1 MKIIDCKGMICP
13 MPLIETRKAIR
24 ESAIGEDLQ
33 VIVDNETS
41 FNNVSHF
48 LNDNGYVF
56 NYTKDGNTYSISF
69 KINKI
74 DSKKEEVKPIIE
86 NNKASKSQNHIIV
99 LNSNKM
105 GTGDDDL
112 GKLLMKGYLNTIDQ
126 LDALPLEIICYN
138 SGVTLAEKGTDSA
151 QTLKKIENQGV
162 KITLCGTCV
171 DFFGLKEKLEVGT
184 ISNMLYIAGKLS
196 SGIQIV
202 KP

>member
-24 ESAIGEDLQ
+24 ESSIGDDLQ
-33 VIVDNETS
+33 VVVDNETS

-56 NYTKDGNTYSISF
+56 NYTKDGNAYTISF
-69 KINKI
+69 KVSKI
-74 DSKKEEVKPIIE
+74 EPRKEESKPIIE
-86 NNKASKSQNHIIV
+86 NKISKFQNHIIV

-105 GTGDDDL
+105 GIGDDDL
-112 GKLLMKGYLNTIDQ
+112 GRLLMKGYLNTIDQ
-126 LDALPLEIICYN
+126 LDVLPLEIICYN
-138 SGVTLAEKGTDSA
+138 SGVKLAEKGTDSA

>member
-24 ESAIGEDLQ
+24 EFAIGEDLQ

-56 NYTKDGNTYSISF
+56 NYTKDGNAYFISF
-69 KINKI
+69 KVSKI
-74 DSKKEEVKPIIE
+74 EPKKEEARPIIE
-86 NNKASKSQNHIIV
+86 NKVSKSQNHIIV
-99 LNSNKM
+99 LNSNIM

-126 LDALPLEIICYN
+126 LDVLPLEIICYN

-151 QTLKKIENQGV
+151 QTLKKIENEGV

>member
-24 ESAIGEDLQ
+24 ESSMGDDLQ
-33 VIVDNETS
+33 VVVDNETS

-48 LNDNGYVF
+48 LNDNGYVL
-56 NYTKDGNTYSISF
+56 NYTKDGNAYTISF
-69 KINKI
+69 KVSKI
-74 DSKKEEVKPIIE
+74 EPKKEEVRPIIE
-86 NNKASKSQNHIIV
+86 NKVSKSQNHIIV

-105 GTGDDDL
+105 GIGDDDL

-126 LDALPLEIICYN
+126 LEVLPLEIICYN

>member
-56 NYTKDGNTYSISF
+56 NYTKEGNVYTISF
-69 KINKI
+69 NVSKI

-86 NNKASKSQNHIIV
+86 NKTSKFQNHIIV
-99 LNSNKM
+99 LSSNTM
-105 GTGDDDL
+105 GIGDDDL

-126 LDALPLEIICYN
+126 LDVLPLEIICYN

-184 ISNMLYIAGKLS
+184 ISNMLYIAGRLS

>member
-56 NYTKDGNTYSISF
+56 NYTKDGSAYSISF

-86 NNKASKSQNHIIV
+86 NKTNKHKNHIIV

-112 GKLLMKGYLNTIDQ
+112 GRLLMKGYLNTIDQ
-126 LDALPLEIICYN
+126 LDVLPLEIICYN

>member
-1 MKIIDCKGMICP
+1 MKTIDCKGMICP

-24 ESAIGEDLQ
+24 ESSLGDDLQ
-33 VIVDNETS
+33 VVVDNETS

-56 NYTKDGNTYSISF
+56 NYTKEGNTYIISF
-69 KINKI
+69 KVNKI
-74 DSKKEEVKPIIE
+74 EPKKDEAKPIIE
-86 NNKASKSQNHIIV
+86 NKVSKSQNHIIV

-105 GTGDDDL
+105 GIGDDDL
-112 GKLLMKGYLNTIDQ
+112 GKLLIKGYLNTIDQ
-126 LDALPLEIICYN
+126 LDVLPLEIICYN

>member
-24 ESAIGEDLQ
+24 ESSIGDDLQ
-33 VIVDNETS
+33 VVVDNETS

-48 LNDNGYVF
+48 LKDNGYVF
-56 NYTKDGNTYSISF
+56 NFTKDGNTYAISF

-74 DSKKEEVKPIIE
+74 EQKKEEAKPIIE
-86 NNKASKSQNHIIV
+86 NKSQNHIIV

-105 GTGDDDL
+105 GIGDDDL

-126 LDALPLEIICYN
+126 LDVLPLEIICYN